1 MPDTSLKP
9 HGEHRELQRLSR
21 ALWTLS
27 ASNRALVRADNEQS
41 LLQEICRVVVEEAGY
56 VSAIVARAEHDARKH
71 VAILTKAGPQE
82 ALAELCAMTWDDSE
96 QGRSATGTAI
106 RTGRPCLVT
115 DVDGGTLG
123 PMWRD
128 LARRHGF
135 GSILSL
141 PLRVDGQVYGAL
153 TILAAE
159 SDAFQEPEKAP
170 LLEAADDLAF
180 GLQVLRARERAA
192 EAQATI
198 WRITHFDAVTGL
210 PNRAHLRTVLTD
222 MLATA
227 SRHGR
232 PLALLRL
239 QLERYRDIEEALGDG
254 EAGKLVAA
262 VASKLKRLVEPHG
275 VLTHV
280 AEDEF
285 AVVLPDAGG
294 DEAGRFAH
302 ELLRELS
309 DPAEVAGLLLDT
321 RAHIGMSLYPEHGDD
336 AEVLVRRAGAA
347 LGHAR
352 RYGGR
357 LATFHGGHEN
367 TSVQRIALM
376 ADLRRALE
384 RDELALFYQPKA
396 DMRSRQ
402 VRGAEALV
410 RWNHPTRGLMSPA
423 EFVPLAES
431 TGMVTPLTYWMLEAV
446 LRDSQDWRRD
456 GQSHAISINLSPH
469 DFRDPQLL
477 ERIGSALRTW
487 RAEPG
492 SIEFELTESAL
503 MEDPDGALRILA
515 GLKRLDVTLAID
527 DYGTG
532 YSSLSYLRR
541 LPVDTIKID
550 QSFVRE
556 MTSSR
561 DAATIVRSTI
571 ALAHDLALKVV
582 AEGVEDEPTFDALSR
597 LGCDMAQGYCISR
610 PMPASEFPGWATRA
624 GLDATG
630 WGRAAA

>member
-1 MPDTSLKP
+1 MSEVSTTLR
-9 HGEHRELQRLSR
+9 GEHQELQRLSR

-27 ASNRALVRADNEQS
+27 ASNRALLRAEDEQT

-56 VSAIVARAEHDARKH
+56 ASAIVARAEHDEHKQ
-71 VAILTKAGPQE
+71 VTTLTKVGPE
-82 ALAELCAMTWDDSE
+82 EVLGELCAMTWDDSE

-106 RTGRPCLVT
+106 RTGKPCLVT

-123 PMWRD
+123 PLWRD
-128 LARRHGF
+128 FARRHGF
-135 GSILSL
+135 GSVLSL
-141 PLRVDGQVYGAL
+141 PLRVDGEIYGAL
-153 TILAAE
+153 TILAPE

-192 EAQATI
+192 AAQATI

-210 PNRAHLRTVLTD
+210 PNRAQLRTLLAD

-227 SRHGR
+227 RRSCR

-254 EAGKLVAA
+254 EAGRLVAA
-262 VASKLKRLVEPHG
+262 VAAKLKQLVEPDG

-285 AVVLPDAGG
+285 AIVLPDAGA
-294 DEAGRFAH
+294 EKAGRFAH
-302 ELLRELS
+302 EILLALAH
-309 DPAEVAGLLLDT
+309 PAEVAGLLLDT
-321 RAHIGMSLYPEHGDD
+321 RVHIGMSLHPGHGDD
-336 AEVLVRRAGAA
+336 AEVLMRRAGAA

-352 RYGGR
+352 RNGGH
-357 LATFHGGHEN
+357 LATFHGGHES
-367 TSVQRIALM
+367 TSVQRIELM

-384 RDELALFYQPKA
+384 RDELALFCQPKA
-396 DMRSRQ
+396 DVVSR
-402 VRGAEALV
+402 RLHGAEALV

-423 EFVPLAES
+423 DFIPLAES
-431 TGMVTPLTYWMLEAV
+431 TGMVTPLTYWMLDAV
-446 LRDSQDWRRD
+446 LRHSYGWRRD
-456 GQSHAISINLSPH
+456 GQSQPISVNLSPH

-477 ERIGSALRTW
+477 DRIAGALNTW
-487 RAEPG
+487 GAEPG

-503 MEDPDGALRILA
+503 MEDPEGALRTLTA
-515 GLKRLDVTLAID
+515 LKRLDVTLAID

-541 LPVDTIKID
+541 LPVDAIKID

-556 MTSSR
+556 MTSSK

-571 ALAHDLALKVV
+571 TLAHDLALKVV
-582 AEGVEDEPTFDALSR
+582 AEGVEDEPTFDALSE
-597 LGCDMAQGYCISR
+597 LGCDMAQGYCIAR
-610 PMPASEFPGWATRA
+610 PMPASEFLAWARA
-624 GLDATG
+624 
-630 WGRAAA
+630 RA

>member
-1 MPDTSLKP
+1 MRDDSSHL

-27 ASNRALVRADNEQS
+27 ASNRALLRAEDEQT

-56 VSAIVARAEHDARKH
+56 ASAIVARAEHDPHKH
-71 VAILTKAGPQE
+71 ITTLTRIGPQE
-82 ALAELCAMTWDDSE
+82 VLDELCLMTWDDSE

-106 RTGRPCLVT
+106 RTGKPCLVT
-115 DVDGGTLG
+115 DVDSGTLG
-123 PMWRD
+123 PLWREF
-128 LARRHGF
+128 ARRHGF
-135 GSILSL
+135 GSVLSL
-141 PLRVDGQVYGAL
+141 PLRVDNEVYGAL
-153 TILAAE
+153 TILAPE
-159 SDAFQEPEKAP
+159 SDAFQEPERAP

-180 GLQVLRARERAA
+180 GLQVLRAKERAA
-192 EAQATI
+192 EAQDTI
-198 WRITHFDAVTGL
+198 WRITNSDAVTGL
-210 PNRAHLRTVLTD
+210 PNRAHLRTVLAD
-222 MLATA
+222 LLAA
-227 SRHGR
+227 ARDSGR

-254 EAGKLVAA
+254 EAGRLVAA
-262 VASKLKRLVEPHG
+262 VATTLKQRVEPRG

-285 AVVLPDAGG
+285 AIVLPDAG
-294 DEAGRFAH
+294 DEQASRFGH
-302 ELLRELS
+302 ELLLELGH
-309 DPAEVAGLLLDT
+309 PAEVAGLLLDT
-321 RAHIGMSLYPEHGDD
+321 RAHIGVSLHPGHGDD
-336 AEVLVRRAGAA
+336 AEVLMRRAGAA

-352 RYGGR
+352 RHGSR

-384 RDELALFYQPKA
+384 RDELMLFFQPKA
-396 DMRSRQ
+396 DVGSGRLQ
-402 VRGAEALV
+402 GAEALV

-431 TGMVTPLTYWMLEAV
+431 TGMVTPLTYWMLDAV
-446 LRDSQDWRRD
+446 LRHSFGWRRN
-456 GQSHAISINLSPH
+456 GQSHPISINLSPH

-477 ERIGSALRTW
+477 ERIGGALRTW
-487 RAEPG
+487 GAEPG

-503 MEDPDGALRILA
+503 MEDPEGALRTLA

-541 LPVDTIKID
+541 LPVDAIKID

-571 ALAHDLALKVV
+571 ALAHDLSLKVV
-582 AEGVEDEPTFDALSR
+582 AEGVEDQPTFDALSA
-597 LGCDMAQGYCISR
+597 LGCDIAQGYCIGR
-610 PMPASEFPGWATRA
+610 PMPASEFPAWARQHA
-624 GLDATG
+624 
-630 WGRAAA
+630 

>member
-1 MPDTSLKP
+1 MPNDCPNLRGD
-9 HGEHRELQRLSR
+9 HQELQRLSR

-27 ASNRALVRADNEQS
+27 ASNRALLRAEDEQT

-56 VSAIVARAEHDARKH
+56 ASAIVARAEHDEHKH
-71 VAILTKAGPQE
+71 VRMLTRIGPE
-82 ALAELCAMTWDDSE
+82 EVLDELRAMTWDDSE

-106 RTGRPCLVT
+106 RTGRPCLIT
-115 DVDGGTLG
+115 DVDSGTLG
-123 PMWRD
+123 PMWRGF
-128 LARRHGF
+128 ARRHGF

-153 TILAAE
+153 TILAPE

-198 WRITHFDAVTGL
+198 WHITHFDAVTGL

-227 SRHGR
+227 RKICR

-275 VLTHV
+275 VLTQV

-285 AVVLPDAGG
+285 AVVLPDAG
-294 DEAGRFAH
+294 DDTASRFAH
-302 ELLRELS
+302 ELLRELGE
-309 DPAEVAGLLLDT
+309 PAEVAGLLLDT
-321 RAHIGMSLYPEHGDD
+321 RAHIGMSLHPGHGDD
-336 AEVLVRRAGAA
+336 AEVLIRRAGAA
-347 LGHAR
+347 LGHSR

-396 DMRSRQ
+396 DMGSRQ
-402 VRGAEALV
+402 LRGAEALV
-410 RWNHPTRGLMSPA
+410 RWNHPARGLMSPA

-446 LRDSQDWRRD
+446 LRHSYGWRRD
-456 GQSHAISINLSPH
+456 GQSYPISINLSPH

-477 ERIGSALRTW
+477 ERIGGALSTW
-487 RAEPG
+487 GAEPG

-582 AEGVEDEPTFDALSR
+582 AEGVEDEPTFDALSE

-610 PMPASEFPGWATRA
+610 PMPASEFPGWALRA
-624 GLDATG
+624 GLNAPG

>member
-1 MPDTSLKP
+1 MPNDCPSLRGD
-9 HGEHRELQRLSR
+9 HQELQRLSR

-27 ASNRALVRADNEQS
+27 ASNRALLRAEDEQT

-56 VSAIVARAEHDARKH
+56 ASAIVARAEHDEHKH
-71 VAILTKAGPQE
+71 VKMLTKIGPE
-82 ALAELCAMTWDDSE
+82 EVLDELCAMTWDDSE

-106 RTGRPCLVT
+106 RTGKPCLIT
-115 DVDGGTLG
+115 DVDSGTLG
-123 PMWRD
+123 PMWRGF
-128 LARRHGF
+128 ARRHGF

-153 TILAAE
+153 TILAPE
-159 SDAFQEPEKAP
+159 SDAFQDPEKAP

-198 WRITHFDAVTGL
+198 WRISHFDAVTGL
-210 PNRAHLRTVLTD
+210 PNRAHLRTVLAD

-227 SRHGR
+227 RKNCRS
-232 PLALLRL
+232 LALLRL

-285 AVVLPDAGG
+285 AIVLPDAG
-294 DEAGRFAH
+294 DDKASRFAH
-302 ELLRELS
+302 DLLRELG

-321 RAHIGMSLYPEHGDD
+321 RAHIGMSLHPGHGDD
-336 AEVLVRRAGAA
+336 AEVLIRRAGAA
-347 LGHAR
+347 LGHSR

-396 DMRSRQ
+396 DMGSRQ
-402 VRGAEALV
+402 LRGAEALV

-446 LRDSQDWRRD
+446 LRHSYGWRRD
-456 GQSHAISINLSPH
+456 GHSYPISINLSPH

-477 ERIGSALRTW
+477 ERIGGALSTW
-487 RAEPG
+487 GAEPG

-556 MTSSR
+556 MTTSR

-571 ALAHDLALKVV
+571 SLAHDLALKVV
-582 AEGVEDEPTFDALSR
+582 AEGVEDEPTFDALSQ

-624 GLDATG
+624 GLNAAG